1 MAEKQT
7 AITNEEIIASLI
19 ASGTITEAASKL
31 KISTR
36 TIYERMGK
44 KDFKAAYT
52 AAKSDIIRGA
62 VLNINTKLIEAINT
76 ISELMT
82 DKEVNPAIRLQAAQ
96 TILNNAQKFSER
108 LQHDEYSIGENTKGI
123 FDIEL

>member
-1 MAEKQT
+1 
-7 AITNEEIIASLI
+7 
-19 ASGTITEAASKL
+19 
-31 KISTR
+31 
-36 TIYERMGK
+36 MGK

-96 TILNNAQKFSER
+96 TSLC
-108 LQHDEYSIGENTKGI
+108 
-123 FDIEL
+123 